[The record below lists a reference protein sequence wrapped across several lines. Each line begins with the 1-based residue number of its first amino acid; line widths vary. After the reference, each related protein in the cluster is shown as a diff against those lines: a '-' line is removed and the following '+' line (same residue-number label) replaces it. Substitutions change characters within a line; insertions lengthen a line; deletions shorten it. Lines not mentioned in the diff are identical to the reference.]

1 MKNVLARFR
10 VLAVAIPIALTAGC
24 FGGKGGGGGSSA
36 DSPGPG
42 LGESTADPTGTAYV
56 LPAAVS
62 VQSSPFPGYPS
73 EVTPPDVALGYGLV
87 QPVVP
92 LVNSSSGSVTVTFP
106 GGLIFISESD
116 EVQNGILVQERVIV
130 IPPTTTQRIALG
142 LDCAN
147 GGRHAPAEEDLYRF
161 GPVTDN
167 PELLEL
173 IGLLADKDISQ
184 FSTQFA
190 VWEITDFGGLTDETR
205 AEIEALPP
213 AP

>member
-1 MKNVLARFR
+1 MKTAAARLR
-10 VLAVAIPIALTAGC
+10 VLVVAIPLALLAGC
-24 FGGKGGGGGSSA
+24 GGGKGGGGSSGS
-36 DSPGPG
+36 SPGPG
-42 LGESTADPTGTAYV
+42 LGESVADPTGTTFA

-62 VQSSPFPGYPS
+62 VQSSTFPGYPS
-73 EVTPPDVALGYGLV
+73 DLTPPDVTVGYGLV

-92 LVNSSSGSVTVTFP
+92 LVNGSAGSVTVTLP
-106 GGLIFISESD
+106 GGLLFISESD
-116 EVQNGILVQERVIV
+116 TVQNGVLIQERVIV
-130 IPPTTTQRIALG
+130 IPPSTTQRIAIG

-147 GGRHAPAEEDLYRF
+147 AGRDAPAEEDLYRF

-173 IGLLADKDISQ
+173 VGLLADKDISQ

-190 VWEITDFGGLTDETR
+190 VWEITDFGGLTAETR
-205 AEIEALPP
+205 AEIAALPP